1 MQLKY
6 KILESERESYHPYSL
21 DDSFCMD
28 EAANALILDLRYPED
43 LGTWPHVP
51 PSAGKSCALTP
62 ESGQVRSRAISL
74 SVRWISATKA
84 PKPALESVKV
94 GSRSTSVIEGIQSQ
108 HWIWTLY
115 SSCQSALNTLE
126 KLELMILWWLK
137 LWILQAS
144 QCRVLDNVWEY
155 SVHSVQL
162 RQVTHKSHTPP
173 RPS

>member
-6 KILESERESYHPYSL
+6 KILEWEWESYHPYSL

-28 EAANALILDLRYPED
+28 EAANALWSSRYPED

-51 PSAGKSCALTP
+51 PSAGKSCVSTP
-62 ESGQVRSRAISL
+62 ESGQVWSRAISL
-74 SVRWISATKA
+74 SVRWISAKKA

-108 HWIWTLY
+108 HWTWTWY

-126 KLELMILWWLK
+126 RLELMIYFDDWKCEFPKHLNVEYWTMFEN
-137 LWILQAS
+137 
-144 QCRVLDNVWEY
+144 RVY
-155 SVHSVQL
+155 SCV
-162 RQVTHKSHTPP
+162 KSHT
-173 RPS
+173 RHPS